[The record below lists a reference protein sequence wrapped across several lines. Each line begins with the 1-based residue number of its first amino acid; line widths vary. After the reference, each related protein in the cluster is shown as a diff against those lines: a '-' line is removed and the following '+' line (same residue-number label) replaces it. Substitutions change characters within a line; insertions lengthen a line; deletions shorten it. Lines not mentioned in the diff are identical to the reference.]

1 MPTMRIPAWNPQAAP
16 RDPKLLEAILARR
29 GGKYLNLD
37 LALLWSEPLAR
48 GWNALLGAV
57 RREFALDARIR
68 EIAICT
74 VASLTGADYEFTHH
88 WPEYVKAGGKDA
100 LRAKLADPA
109 RASEDPAF
117 DDAERLAMRY
127 AVAMTRDVKVPDA
140 LFAQVRARWSDRA
153 DRGAHRLDRRVQHG
167 RALPRR
173 ARGGE
178 REALRLPPGAAGYV

>member
-1 MPTMRIPAWNPQAAP
+1 MRIPAWNAEASP

-48 GWNALLGAV
+48 GWNSLLGAV

-88 WPEYVKAGGKDA
+88 WPEYVKAGGDEK
-100 LRAKLADPA
+100 LRGHLADTDA
-109 RASEDPAF
+109 AIRDAAF
-117 DDAERLAMRY
+117 SDDERLAMRY

-140 LFAQVRARWSDRA
+140 LFAQVRKRWSDREIVELTA
-153 DRGAHRLDRRVQHG
+153 SIAAYNMVARLLV
-167 RALPRR
+167 AL
-173 ARGGE
+173 E
-178 REALRLPPGAAGYV
+178 VESEKK

>member
-1 MPTMRIPAWNPQAAP
+1 MRIPAWNAEAAP

-57 RREFALDARIR
+57 RREFALDARVR

-100 LRAKLADPA
+100 LRARLSDPA

-117 DDAERLAMRY
+117 DETERLTMRY
-127 AVAMTRDVKVPDA
+127 AVAVTRDVKVPDA
-140 LFAQVRARWSDRA
+140 LFAQVRRRWSDSEIVELTA
-153 DRGAHRLDRRVQHG
+153 SIAAYNMVARLLVP
-167 RALPRR
+167 LEVES
-173 ARGGE
+173 E
-178 REALRLPPGAAGYV
+178 R